1 MDLIALKEK
10 EMSEQYLTAKI
21 HEALKATNGDKKD
34 AQKLLITWAVR
45 DQALLLGLAK
55 PHLKELASAHIDQVL
70 RETKKGGKDPML
82 SKEDVAALLHSHTK
96 GEKRSAVKVPPPKS
110 SLRQAS
116 VMNQIVAAF
125 KMKK

>member
-1 MDLIALKEK
+1 
-10 EMSEQYLTAKI
+10 MSEQYLTAKI

-55 PHLKELASAHIDQVL
+55 PHLKELACAHIDQVL
-70 RETKKGGKDPML
+70 RETKRGKASPL
-82 SKEDVAALLHSHTK
+82 LGKEDVATILHSHTK

-116 VMNQIVAAF
+116 VMHQIIAAF
-125 KMKK
+125 QGK